1 MKVVTVNTRKF
12 ARRLA
17 RFFAFSIA
25 AGLSFMG
32 AGNVLGV
39 SALQSAALGATGAVI
54 GLSVALLFTFA
65 AKDGL
70 SDADFTTA
78 IKQAIEQVKSE
89 TTEQDDVEK
98 AGTN

>member
-1 MKVVTVNTRKF
+1 MNTRKF
-12 ARRLA
+12 VRRVA
-17 RFFAFSIA
+17 RFVAFSLA

-70 SDADFTTA
+70 SDNDFTTA

-89 TTEQDDVEK
+89 TTEQPNEGDAKK
-98 AGTN
+98 AGTK